1 MHGNPASL
9 SSMLAQFY
17 PAGGVYTAVALGGDD
32 GQPKIGQIH
41 HVPGER
47 SAHLCFLMIQEP
59 FDETA
64 ACALLENLVV
74 QAGEWRAANVLA
86 AVDEAQAVFTSLRR
100 VGFAVYSRQ
109 EVWRIPALQ
118 HDEKLQNG
126 HEWHEATPSDC
137 DPVLRLCQSLLPPL
151 VQRAEEN
158 FSYCPKGLVVR
169 SEDQVLAYVQVTSGP
184 RGICLLPIFHPQVTD
199 IRPLLLDL
207 TGRLKSMILSPLERP
222 VYCLVRSYQAG
233 LSGILENLGA
243 EKMGEQALLVK
254 HLAIR
259 HRKPVQE
266 RQFSTIDRRAR
277 PTSPMVHQ
285 INSPKKMD

>member
-17 PAGGVYTAVALGGDD
+17 PAGGVYTAVARERDD
-32 GQPKIGQIH
+32 GQPQIGQIS

-47 SAHLCFLMIQEP
+47 SAHLCFLMMQEP
-59 FDETA
+59 YDETA
-64 ACALLENLVV
+64 AYALLENLVI
-74 QAGEWRAANVLA
+74 QAGEWGAENVLA
-86 AVDEAQAVFTSLRR
+86 AVDESQVVFSNLRR
-100 VGFAVYSRQ
+100 IGFAVYSRQ
-109 EVWRIPALQ
+109 EVWRMPVLL
-118 HDEKLQNG
+118 HEDRLQNE
-126 HEWHEATPSDC
+126 HEWHEATPSDSEA
-137 DPVLRLCQSLLPPL
+137 VLRLCQSLLPPL
-151 VQRAEEN
+151 VQRAEES

-169 SEDQVLAYVQVTSGP
+169 REDEVLAYVQVTSGP

-207 TGRLKSMILSPLERP
+207 ADRLKSIILSPLERP

-233 LSGILENLGA
+233 LSGILEDLGA

-259 HRKPVQE
+259 HRKPVQG
-266 RQFSTIDRRAR
+266 RQFSTIERRAR